1 MKLEITYS
9 LLGDLIA
16 KQLKKQK
23 VNFNRDKVKLLQE
36 VAFQAMSLHF
46 HELIATN
53 QRDVILS
60 KIHARLEKH
69 CEEMSM
75 ELDFGRR

>member
-1 MKLEITYS
+1 MKIEIYYS
-9 LLGDLIA
+9 LFGDPIA

-23 VNFNRDKVKLLQE
+23 LNFNRDKVKLLQE
-36 VAFQAMSLHF
+36 LVFQAMSLHF

-75 ELDFGRR
+75 ELNFGK